1 MEPQCRSVIVLPL
14 FTSCFETG
22 SLTAAEALTQR
33 FSSESS
39 KCWDYRC
46 EPTHL
51 VQVNGTAGLLIVKGI
66 EQFSCISWQ
75 FYSFLLL
82 VIHDCQLEPTVG
94 SQKTWSWFSLSTCKW
109 VLRMKS
115 VTSLVQ
121 QESLPLLSHPP
132 SPLCVLILRTVC
144 SVHLPILPSD
154 FWRVF
159 NCLSSLQMIFLFVCL
174 WTQGLSLKPRMVY
187 NYTIFL
193 PQLPGCQK

>member
-51 VQVNGTAGLLIVKGI
+51 VQVNGTAGLLIDKGI

-82 VIHDCQLEPTVG
+82 VIHDCQLEHTVG
-94 SQKTWSWFSLSTCKW
+94 SQKTWSWFSLFTCKW
-109 VLRMKS
+109 VLRMQIS
-115 VTSLVQ
+115 YQSCAARVITSA
-121 QESLPLLSHPP
+121 EPP
-132 SPLCVLILRTVC
+132 AQPFMC
-144 SVHLPILPSD
+144 SYSE
-154 FWRVF
+154 
-159 NCLSSLQMIFLFVCL
+159 NCLFSSFAHF
-174 WTQGLSLKPRMVY
+174 T
-187 NYTIFL
+187 
-193 PQLPGCQK
+193 